1 MGLIKPLTL
10 PQCPLHYVSIKVS
23 TLINTYFKV
32 PPPAP
37 LVLLSGQA
45 FHFSYIINVFL
56 SLSPP
61 CSKKVFIYLKF
72 KVTKIQAVS
81 SSAAVSN
88 VTVLCE

>member
-1 MGLIKPLTL
+1 MPTALR
-10 PQCPLHYVSIKVS
+10 
-23 TLINTYFKV
+23 INQGIDFNQHIFQGA
-32 PPPAP
+32 PPAP

-72 KVTKIQAVS
+72 KITKIQAVS